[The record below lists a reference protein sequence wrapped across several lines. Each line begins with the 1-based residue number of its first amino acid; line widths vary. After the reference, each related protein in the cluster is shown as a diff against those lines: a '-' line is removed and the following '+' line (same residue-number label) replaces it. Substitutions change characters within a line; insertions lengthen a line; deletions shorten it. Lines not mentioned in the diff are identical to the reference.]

1 MKIPPVAEREAFYQ
15 DLIVRCMTSRDSRK
29 AQYEKNRSY
38 YLFGSDENQD
48 PAIHNKIYPAIDTL
62 VSFLF
67 AVDTTRFAI
76 VLGTGADKKIELPK
90 VPPLIQRLNGKWQ
103 DSNAD
108 IVVSDG
114 VTWSLVYNTMIVKL
128 IQRGHDT
135 HPFLLAPHNFGVLDE
150 SQPMLDRQ
158 EAFCQYFVTTKPQ
171 LQRDLQFHP
180 KKDLI
185 LSRLSTQPN
194 ERHELSAGVQRVI
207 VNSQAP
213 LSGSYTGNV
222 NDVLSG
228 SELYRAMSPEDLV
241 GMYELWVWD
250 DEEQDYHVATQA
262 DPDVNIYD
270 RTAGSGLFL
279 KGDHPFTQ
287 LCPNPAPDYFWGYS
301 EVQRL
306 IRLQDLREHH
316 LNQIT
321 ELIDRNVRPDKA
333 LQGQWGALEEKN
345 FALERLGAL
354 ISSQDPTAKIQEFKP
369 QIPAELFKILEV
381 LDGMFDETI
390 SLNNLSK
397 GHGDTGV
404 RSKGQTE
411 SLLRVGSSR
420 PKKRA
425 LTIEDSLER
434 IATQYLKL
442 DQKHNPDKL
451 DFEEPQTMEGL
462 KEPAMQFIAE
472 QFTKDYMVKVDGH
485 SSSPV
490 FVEDQ
495 KSEAKFLLENQIID
509 GDSYLDLTQPMNV
522 QVLKSKWKK
531 MSENRS
537 KAQQK
542 EEGLKEAEVKAKVV
556 SLSNKGQQG

>member
-1 MKIPPVAEREAFYQ
+1 MKIPALAEREGFYQ
-15 DLIVRCMTSRDSRK
+15 DLITRCMTSRDSRR

-48 PAIHNKIYPAIDTL
+48 PAIHNKIFPAIDTL

-76 VLGTGADKKIELPK
+76 WLGTGADKKIELPK
-90 VPPLIQRLNGKWQ
+90 VPPLIQRLNAKWQ

-128 IQRGHDT
+128 IQRGTET
-135 HPFLLAPHNFGVLDE
+135 HPYLLAPHNFGVLDE

-158 EAFCQYFVTTKPQ
+158 EAFVQTFVTTRPQ
-171 LQRDLQFHP
+171 LERELQAHP
-180 KKDLI
+180 KKDLLI
-185 LSRLSTQPN
+185 SRMSATQTD
-194 ERHELSAGVQRVI
+194 RHELSAGVQRVI

-228 SELYRAMSPEDLV
+228 SELYRAMSPEEMV
-241 GMYELWVWD
+241 QMYELWVWND
-250 DEEQDYHVATQA
+250 DEQDYQVATFA
-262 DPDVNIYD
+262 DPEVCIYD
-270 RTAGSGLFL
+270 RAAGSGMYL
-279 KGDHPFTQ
+279 KGEHPFTQ

-333 LQGQWGALEEKN
+333 LTGMWGALEEKN

-354 ISSQDPTAKIQEFKP
+354 IGSQDPTAKIQEFKP
-369 QIPAELFKILEV
+369 QIPPDLYRILEII
-381 LDGMFDETI
+381 DDMFDETI

-404 RSKGQTE
+404 RSKGQTD

-442 DQKHNPDKL
+442 DQKHNPESL
-451 DFEEPQTMEGL
+451 DFEEPQKIEGL
-462 KEPAMQFIAE
+462 KEPALEFIAE

-495 KSEAKFLLENQIID
+495 KAEAKFLLENQLID
-509 GDSYLDLTQPMNV
+509 GESYLDLTQPMNV
-522 QVLKSKWKK
+522 QVLKAKWKK
-531 MSENRS
+531 MADNRAA
-537 KAQQK
+537 AQQK
-542 EEGLKEAEVKAKVV
+542 EQGLQEAETKAKVI
-556 SLSNKGQQG
+556 KMQQG